1 MSEANPLWPVCHRG
15 EIWTANLGDPPIR
28 HWVVILSIDGRNLSR
43 HIDSVL
49 FVPFSSRGIEGHSV
63 IRIDAGESGLPG
75 PSWLKCYFINTVRK
89 TQLVERL
96 PRPLS
101 NRRMREVSLAVR
113 RAIDPD
119 APF

>member
-1 MSEANPLWPVCHRG
+1 MSDANPPWPACRRG
-15 EIWTANLGDPPIR
+15 EIWTVYLGDPPIR
-28 HWVVILSIDGRNLSR
+28 HWVVILSVDRRNLSR

-49 FVPFSSRGIEGHSV
+49 VVPFSSRGIEGPSV
-63 IRIDAGESGLPG
+63 IRIEAGESGLPG

-89 TQLVERL
+89 SQLRERL

-101 NRRMREVSLAVR
+101 SRRMREVCLAVR

-119 APF
+119 APL